1 MVLLNPS
8 CLKEVIMNKENKK
21 VVAAVTGTTA
31 IIKKML
37 GHKISQAKIVE
48 TLMPMFTE
56 KGISESLAKRRIRPL
71 IYRELKR
78 KGK

>member
-1 MVLLNPS
+1 MWDGQTEDFFSNVKFVEWSMVLLNPS

-48 TLMPMFTE
+48 TLIPMFT
-56 KGISESLAKRRIRPL
+56 
-71 IYRELKR
+71 
-78 KGK
+78 